1 MSPQDQNAP
10 VLEVQGLTL
19 SHRGGDGDRTIVRDI
34 SFSVGRGQVLG
45 LIGESG
51 AGKSTIGN
59 ALIGLMAPG
68 LHQVGGTIRLE
79 GRALEGLSDE
89 GRRRY
94 RGRVIASVFQDHGAS
109 LDPMMRIGAQLD
121 ETVAALCPGLNAAAR
136 RQRCITLL
144 HRVGLPDAERHL
156 KRYPH
161 QLSGGQRQRV
171 VIAIALAGEPKVIV
185 ADEPTSALDATV
197 QQQVLQVLRQLV
209 REEGLSMVLIT
220 HDMGVIAETA
230 DNVLVLKDGEMV
242 EQRPVRA
249 LLDAPEEPYTQAL
262 LAAVPQLDRHR
273 EDEAEDK
280 ANGGDGQPPA
290 LLVEDLGKTFGRPGF
305 SLRRNEGGGFALRG
319 INLALGRGSVLGI
332 VGESGSGKTTLGRIL
347 AGLESGRAARVLLDG
362 AARDI
367 TGRNPTRSLLGQVQ
381 MVFQDPAAS
390 LNPRFRILDTLR
402 ECRRFARPPRPA
414 DDDAE
419 IKRTMARIGLAPDLL
434 TRLPHQ
440 LSGGQKQRVAIARAL
455 LAGPE
460 ILIADEPTSALD
472 VSVQAGILRLL
483 KEVVSERGM
492 SMIFISHDLAVVQSI
507 CSTVCVMRNGVIE
520 DLGSASFIFGRSENP
535 YTRALIAAR
544 PALLRH

>member
-1 MSPQDQNAP
+1 MTPQDQNAP

-19 SHRGGDGDRTIVRDI
+19 SHRGAGGDRALVRDI
-34 SFSVGRGQVLG
+34 NFAVGRGEVLG

-59 ALIGLMAPG
+59 ALIGLLAPG
-68 LHQVGGTIRLE
+68 LHQTGGTIRLE
-79 GRALEGLSDE
+79 GRALETLGDE
-89 GRRRY
+89 ARRGY

-109 LDPMMRIGAQLD
+109 LDPLMRIGAQLE
-121 ETVAALCPGLNAAAR
+121 ETVAALCPGMDAAAR

-144 HRVGLPDAERHL
+144 QRVGLPEAELRL
-156 KRYPH
+156 KSYPH

-171 VIAIALAGEPKVIV
+171 VIAIALAGDPKVIV

-220 HDMGVIAETA
+220 HDMGVIAEIA
-230 DNVLVLKDGEMV
+230 DTVLVLKDGEMV
-242 EQRPVRA
+242 EQRPVCA
-249 LLDAPEEPYTQAL
+249 LLANPGQAYTRAL
-262 LAAVPQLDRHR
+262 LAAVPQLDLRR
-273 EDEAEDK
+273 EDAAEDPAK
-280 ANGGDGQPPA
+280 AADGAPPA
-290 LLVEDLGKTFGRPGF
+290 LLVEDLGKTFGQPGF
-305 SLRRNEGGGFALRG
+305 SLDRNRAGGFALRG
-319 INLALGRGSVLGI
+319 INLTLARGSVLGI

-347 AGLESGRAARVLLDG
+347 AGLETGRAERVLLDG
-362 AARDI
+362 VARDI
-367 TGRNPTRSLLGQVQ
+367 TGRNPARSLLGQVQ
-381 MVFQDPAAS
+381 MVFQDPSAS

-419 IKRTMARIGLAPDLL
+419 ITRTMARIGLAPDLL

-472 VSVQAGILRLL
+472 VSVQAGILQLL
-483 KEVVSERGM
+483 KEVVQENGM

-507 CSTVCVMRNGVIE
+507 CDAVCVMRDGVIE
-520 DLGSASFIFGRSENP
+520 DVGSASFIFGRSENP